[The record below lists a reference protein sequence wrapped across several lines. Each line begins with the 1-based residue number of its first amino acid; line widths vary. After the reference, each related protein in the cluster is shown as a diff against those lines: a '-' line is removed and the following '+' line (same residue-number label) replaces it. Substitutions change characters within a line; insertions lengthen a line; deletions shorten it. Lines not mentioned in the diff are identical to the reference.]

1 MIRELDGTTSV
12 SGQIQPADLRALA
25 PSGFSMIICNR
36 PDGEEPDQPTA
47 AEVARA
53 AEAEGMAFRHV
64 PIARGIGPSDVEAMQ
79 EALAAADGKVLAY
92 CRTGNRSALTWAVA
106 RRGQGANV
114 EDIRQAVTAAG
125 YDLSPVEHLL

>member
-1 MIRELDGTTSV
+1 MIRALDGTTSV
-12 SGQIQPADLRALA
+12 SGQIQPADVQALV

-36 PDGEEPDQPTA
+36 PDGEEPGQPAA
-47 AEVARA
+47 AEIESAARA
-53 AEAEGMAFRHV
+53 EGIAFRLV

-79 EALAAADGKVLAY
+79 DALAAAEGKVLAY

-114 EDIRQAVTAAG
+114 EDIRQAVAAAG